1 MKLWLSVE
9 YFDIKQLTRLSL
21 SCRGNTVEN
30 TRCKNN
36 FMMARLGICLNRL
49 LLESLS
55 TLTMYTLNLENAG
68 MVLYCESFDRI
79 QIV

>member
-1 MKLWLSVE
+1 
-9 YFDIKQLTRLSL
+9 
-21 SCRGNTVEN
+21 
-30 TRCKNN
+30 
-36 FMMARLGICLNRL
+36 MMARLGICLNRL

>member
-1 MKLWLSVE
+1 
-9 YFDIKQLTRLSL
+9 
-21 SCRGNTVEN
+21 
-30 TRCKNN
+30 
-36 FMMARLGICLNRL
+36 MARLGICLNRL

-79 QIV
+79 SNCIIKIQVVFLITYIISKSH